1 MVYTKYSRVLIL
13 SIRTLEY
20 LVYTISKIHISSLS
34 TSTNHREKNTLE
46 PKAECYANDKVKSP
60 PVSDHFTTISSNFF
74 DNYHYIFHKNE
85 VLTVILR
92 GWTGLNL
99 NWFKSYDTKRKWS
112 DKHAVLIVG
121 VRFRLCSSF
130 SVVLIST

>member
-92 GWTGLNL
+92 G
-99 NWFKSYDTKRKWS
+99 
-112 DKHAVLIVG
+112 
-121 VRFRLCSSF
+121 
-130 SVVLIST
+130 